1 MTRGTVVVLGP
12 HGRNL
17 GAGMT
22 GGEAFVLD
30 PDERLVNTELVELG
44 VLERSDRDRLVGLL
58 ERHVRATGS
67 ARAAALLERIDESL
81 GRFRRLVPRGSLVAV
96 EPKEDRATA

>member
-1 MTRGTVVVLGP
+1 VLGP

-22 GGEAFVLD
+22 GGEAFLLD
-30 PDERLVNTELVELG
+30 PDERLVNLELVELAP
-44 VLERSDRDRLVGLL
+44 LERGDRERLVGLL
-58 ERHVRATGS
+58 ERHTRVTGS
-67 ARAAALLERIDESL
+67 PRAAALLERLDESL
-81 GRFRRLVPRGSLVAV
+81 GRFRRLVPRTALVAV